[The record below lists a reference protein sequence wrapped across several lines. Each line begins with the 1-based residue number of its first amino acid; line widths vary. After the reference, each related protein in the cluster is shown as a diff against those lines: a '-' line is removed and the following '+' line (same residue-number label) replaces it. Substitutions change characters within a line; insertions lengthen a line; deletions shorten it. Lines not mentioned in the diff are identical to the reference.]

1 MTNATSIK
9 ITPAFD
15 QILCHIAAQGKT
27 AWIILNDDYAVGAY
41 PGREAARHAKAT
53 NSLAGSIVKA
63 SEISFEVVDLMA
75 GHTGASQVLADEVDS
90 QDPTDTEIAES
101 NDWRN
106 DPSSVYGHEIHG
118 LLVCPSCGT
127 HLSNGIGEHNQE
139 VNGKALKHDHFEY
152 CCLACGVEFGP
163 AIPSKKSA
171 KAVAPRGPVTH
182 ESTATRPC
190 KLVWQIAD
198 DVFLANP
205 EAKRSEVLAECVK
218 QGVAYFTA
226 RTQYQQWLTVQKE
239 MAAREAEQA
248 AKSAK

>member
-1 MTNATSIK
+1 MYYVTTKSNT
-9 ITPAFD
+9 
-15 QILCHIAAQGKT
+15 
-27 AWIILNDDYAVGAY
+27 
-41 PGREAARHAKAT
+41 
-53 NSLAGSIVKA
+53 
-63 SEISFEVVDLMA
+63 SFEVLGETASRADARIMA
-75 GHTGASQVLADEVDS
+75 KEKGGAVR
-90 QDPTDTEIAES
+90 TEAEYQELS
-101 NDWRN
+101 AACAAKKPAAPVGSALEHDAHAY
-106 DPSSVYGHEIHG
+106 S
-118 LLVCPSCGT
+118 CPSCGID
-127 HLSNGIGEHNQE
+127 LMNGVGEHNQE
-139 VNGKALKHDHFEY
+139 VNGKKIEHDQYEF
-152 CCLACGVEFGP
+152 CCLGCGAEFGP
-163 AIPSKKSA
+163 AIPSKKVA

-248 AKSAK
+248 PKAAK

>member
-1 MTNATSIK
+1 MTNATITISQTQATQIATMPTCWVIISGGEIVSIS
-9 ITPAFD
+9 ASRS
-15 QILCHIAAQGKT
+15 T
-27 AWIILNDDYAVGAY
+27 A
-41 PGREAARHAKAT
+41 REIKSVNGINGSIAKA
-53 NSLAGSIVKA
+53 A
-63 SEISFEVVDLMA
+63 DLNLITFHPIN
-75 GHTGASQVLADEVDS
+75 GGNTGASQVLADEVDS
-90 QDPTDTEIAES
+90 QDPTDAEIAES
-101 NDWRN
+101 NMPVAPVGSALEHDAHSYRC
-106 DPSSVYGHEIHG
+106 PGCGIH
-118 LLVCPSCGT
+118 LC
-127 HLSNGIGEHNQE
+127 NGVGEHNQE
-139 VNGKALKHDHFEY
+139 VNGKKIKHDQYEF
-152 CCLACGVEFGP
+152 CCLGCGAEFGP
-163 AIPSKKSA
+163 AIPSKKVA

-248 AKSAK
+248 SKAAK